1 MISQSTGR
9 GFCFLFAMFNLR
21 GIFGFFAIDEALD
34 NPVKKVTATMASYVQ
49 EIHYSTILTPKI
61 AD

>member
-1 MISQSTGR
+1 MD
-9 GFCFLFAMFNLR
+9 FASCLPCSICEVFSDC
-21 GIFGFFAIDEALD
+21 FAIDEALD